1 MEFEK
6 LNKLSNCYY
15 LETIKSFLDEIKQS
29 NSGNYKKELLNKWLL
44 TSKDYIKCELNTLFH
59 YVYDYDKQYYVT
71 SANIKK
77 HLFDKVDFNSYLDKD
92 SFYTLWY
99 LLNDLNSRKYT
110 GNEAIYKC
118 IAFINQL
125 ETQYKDIVLDIIDK
139 DLKIG
144 ISETTINKI
153 CPNLIKVYEVA
164 LANKY
169 DPKKHKLDDNWII
182 ERKCD
187 GCRCNVIKKDG
198 VVKCYS
204 RQGKEFTTLNNLI
217 NELKDKM
224 PDNTVF
230 DGEICIVDKNGN
242 ESFQDIMKLIKRK
255 DYTIENPMLLC
266 FDMLTLEE
274 FESGNGSVKYTDR
287 VTILKNW
294 YKQYKV
300 LKTMSILNYERFNK
314 KTLKIWEDKVK
325 EYNWEGLM
333 FRKDIGYENGR
344 TNNLLKYKKFQDA
357 EYIVKGVEKGVIE
370 EIVNGVATKIEAVGS
385 LIIEHKGNQ
394 VNVGTGLSLEQRK
407 RWFEHPEEIIGKQ
420 ITVKFFEELQ
430 DQNGNWSLRFP
441 VLKYIYNEKRDI

>member
-1 MEFEK
+1 MQFDNI
-6 LNKLSNCYY
+6 NKLSCRYY
-15 LETIKSFLDEIKQS
+15 LEVVKSFVDELKQS
-29 NSGNYKKELLNKWLL
+29 NSGNYKKDVLYKWL
-44 TSKDYIKCELNTLFH
+44 SGKDFITETLVLLFH
-59 YVYDYDKQYYVT
+59 YVYDYDKQYYV
-71 SANIKK
+71 SSSNIKK
-77 HLFDKVDFNSYLDKD
+77 HLNDEVDFSQYKEENQ
-92 SFYTLWY
+92 FYTFWN
-99 LLNDLNSRKYT
+99 LLDDLSSRKYT

-118 IAFINQL
+118 IAFMNTL
-125 ETQYKDIVLDIIDK
+125 EEQYKDLILDVIDK

-144 ISETTINKI
+144 VSETTINKI
-153 CPNLIKVYEVA
+153 KPGLIKVYNVA

-169 DPKKHKLDDNWII
+169 DSKKHKLDNNWII
-182 ERKCD
+182 EKKCD

-198 VVKCYS
+198 TVKCYS

-274 FESGNGSVKYTDR
+274 FENGKGATKYTDR
-287 VTILKNW
+287 VTKLKDW

-300 LKTMSILNYERFNK
+300 LKTMSILNYERFSQEA
-314 KTLKIWEDKVK
+314 LKNWEDKVK

-357 EYIVKGVEKGVIE
+357 EYIVKGVEKGVIQ
-370 EIVNGVATKIEAVGS
+370 EIVNDVATKIEAVGS

-420 ITVKFFEELQ
+420 ITVKFFEELR

>member
-1 MEFEK
+1 MQFDNV
-6 LNKLSNCYY
+6 NKFSCCYY
-15 LETIKSFLDEIKQS
+15 LEVVKSFVDELKQS
-29 NSGNYKKELLNKWLL
+29 NSGNYKKDVLYKWL
-44 TSKDYIKCELNTLFH
+44 SGKDFITETLVLLFH
-59 YVYDYDKQYYVT
+59 YVYDYDKQYYV
-71 SANIKK
+71 SSSNIKK
-77 HLFDKVDFNSYLDKD
+77 HLNDEVDFSQYKEENP
-92 SFYTLWY
+92 FYTLWN
-99 LLNDLNSRKYT
+99 LLDDLSSRKYT

-118 IAFINQL
+118 IAFMNTL
-125 ETQYKDIVLDIIDK
+125 EEQYKDLILDIIDK

-144 ISETTINKI
+144 VSETTINKI
-153 CPNLIKVYEVA
+153 KPNLIKVYNVA

-169 DPKKHKLDDNWII
+169 DSKKHKLDNNWVI

-198 VVKCYS
+198 IVKCYS

-274 FESGNGSVKYTDR
+274 FESGKGMTKYTDR
-287 VTILKNW
+287 VTKLKDW

-300 LKTMSILNYERFNK
+300 LKTMSILNYERFSQEA
-314 KTLKIWEDKVK
+314 LKNWEDKVK

-357 EYIVKGVEKGVIE
+357 EYIVKGVEKGVIQ
-370 EIVNGVATKIEAVGS
+370 EIINGVATKIEAVGS
-385 LIIEHKGNQ
+385 LIIEHKGNR

>member
-1 MEFEK
+1 MQFDDI
-6 LNKLSNCYY
+6 NKLSCCYY
-15 LETIKSFLDEIKQS
+15 LEVVRSFVNELKQS
-29 NSGNYKKELLNKWLL
+29 NSGNYKKDVLSKWL
-44 TSKDYIKCELNTLFH
+44 SGKDFITETLVLLFH
-59 YVYDYDKQYYVT
+59 YVYDYDKQYYV
-71 SANIKK
+71 SSSNIKK
-77 HLFDKVDFNSYLDKD
+77 HLNDKVDFSQYRERNQ
-92 SFYTLWY
+92 FYTLWN
-99 LLNDLNSRKYT
+99 LLDDLSSRKYT

-118 IAFINQL
+118 IAFISIH
-125 ETQYKDIVLDIIDK
+125 EEQYKDLILDIIDK

-144 ISETTINKI
+144 VSEATINKI
-153 CPNLIKVYEVA
+153 KPNLIKVYNVA

-169 DPKKHKLDDNWII
+169 DSKKHKLDNNWIV

-198 VVKCYS
+198 IVKCYS
-204 RQGKEFTTLNNLI
+204 RQGKEFTTLDNLI

-230 DGEICIVDKNGN
+230 DGEICIVNKNGN

-274 FESGNGSVKYTDR
+274 FESGKGITKYTDR
-287 VTILKNW
+287 VTKLQDW

-300 LKTMSILNYERFNK
+300 LKTMSILNYERFNQEV
-314 KTLKIWEDKVK
+314 LKNWENKVK
-325 EYNWEGLM
+325 EYSWEGLM

-357 EYIVKGVEKGVIE
+357 EYIVKGVEKGVIQ
-370 EIVNGVATKIEAVGS
+370 EIINGVATKIEAVGS
-385 LIIEHKGNQ
+385 LVIEHKGNQ

-407 RWFEHPEEIIGKQ
+407 RWFEHPEEIIGHQ
-420 ITVKFFEELQ
+420 ITVKFFEEMQ

>member
-1 MEFEK
+1 MQFDNI
-6 LNKLSNCYY
+6 NKLSCRYY
-15 LETIKSFLDEIKQS
+15 LEVVKSFVDELKQS
-29 NSGNYKKELLNKWLL
+29 NSGNYKKDVLYKWL
-44 TSKDYIKCELNTLFH
+44 SEKDFITETLVLLFH
-59 YVYDYDKQYYVT
+59 YVYDYDKQYYV
-71 SANIKK
+71 SSSNIKK
-77 HLFDKVDFNSYLDKD
+77 HLDDEVDFSQYKEENP
-92 SFYTLWY
+92 FYTLWN
-99 LLNDLNSRKYT
+99 LLDDLSSRKYT

-118 IAFINQL
+118 IAFMNMY
-125 ETQYKDIVLDIIDK
+125 EEQYKDLILDVIDK

-144 ISETTINKI
+144 VSETTINKI
-153 CPNLIKVYEVA
+153 KPNLIKVYNVA

-169 DPKKHKLDDNWII
+169 DSKKHKLDNDWII
-182 ERKCD
+182 QRKCD

-198 VVKCYS
+198 IVKCYS

-274 FESGNGSVKYTDR
+274 FENGSGTTKYTDR
-287 VTILKNW
+287 VTKLKDW

-300 LKTMSILNYERFNK
+300 LKTMSILNYERFSQEA
-314 KTLKIWEDKVK
+314 LKNWEDKVK

-357 EYIVKGVEKGVIE
+357 EYIVKGVEKGIVQDV
-370 EIVNGVATKIEAVGS
+370 VNGVVTKIEAVGS
-385 LIIEHKGNQ
+385 LIIEHRGNQ

-407 RWFEHPEEIIGKQ
+407 RWLEHPEEIIGKQ
-420 ITVKFFEELQ
+420 ITVKFFEEMQ

>member
-1 MEFEK
+1 MQFDNI
-6 LNKLSNCYY
+6 NKLSCCYY
-15 LETIKSFLDEIKQS
+15 LEVVKSFVDELKQS
-29 NSGNYKKELLNKWLL
+29 NSGNYKKDVLYKWL
-44 TSKDYIKCELNTLFH
+44 SGKDFITETLVLLFH
-59 YVYDYDKQYYVT
+59 YVYDYDKQYYV
-71 SANIKK
+71 SSSNIKK
-77 HLFDKVDFNSYLDKD
+77 HLNDKVDFSQYKEENQ
-92 SFYTLWY
+92 FYTLWN
-99 LLNDLNSRKYT
+99 LLDDLSSRKYT

-118 IAFINQL
+118 IAFMNMH
-125 ETQYKDIVLDIIDK
+125 EEQYKDLILDVIDK

-144 ISETTINKI
+144 VSETTINKI
-153 CPNLIKVYEVA
+153 KPNLIKVYNVA

-169 DPKKHKLDDNWII
+169 DSKKHKLDDCWVI

-198 VVKCYS
+198 IVKCYS

-274 FESGNGSVKYTDR
+274 FEDGKGATKYTDR
-287 VTILKNW
+287 VTKLKDW

-300 LKTMSILNYERFNK
+300 LKTMSILNYERFNQEV
-314 KTLKIWEDKVK
+314 LKNWEDKVR

-357 EYIVKGVEKGVIE
+357 EYIVKGVEKGVIQ

-420 ITVKFFEELQ
+420 ITVKFFEEMQ

>member
-1 MEFEK
+1 MQFYNI
-6 LNKLSNCYY
+6 NKLSCCYY
-15 LETIKSFLDEIKQS
+15 LEVIKSFVNELKQS
-29 NSGNYKKELLNKWLL
+29 NSGNYKKDVLSKWL
-44 TSKDYIKCELNTLFH
+44 SGKDFITETLVLLFH
-59 YVYDYDKQYYVT
+59 YVYDYDKQYYI
-71 SANIKK
+71 SSSNIKK
-77 HLFDKVDFNSYLDKD
+77 HLNDKVDFSQYKEENQ
-92 SFYTLWY
+92 FYTLWN
-99 LLNDLNSRKYT
+99 LLDDLSSRKYT

-118 IAFINQL
+118 IAFMNMH
-125 ETQYKDIVLDIIDK
+125 EEQYKDLILDVIDK

-144 ISETTINKI
+144 VSETTINKI
-153 CPNLIKVYEVA
+153 KPNLIKVYNVA

-169 DPKKHKLDDNWII
+169 DFKKHKLDNNWII

-198 VVKCYS
+198 IVKCYS

-274 FESGNGSVKYTDR
+274 FENGKGTTKYTDR
-287 VTILKNW
+287 VTKLKDW

-300 LKTMSILNYERFNK
+300 LKTMSILNYKRFSK
-314 KTLKIWEDKVK
+314 EVLKNWEDKVK

-357 EYIVKGVEKGVIE
+357 EYIVKGVEKGIIQ
-370 EIVNGVATKIEAVGS
+370 EIVNGIATKIEAVGS

-420 ITVKFFEELQ
+420 ITVKFFEEMQ

>member
-1 MEFEK
+1 MQFDNI
-6 LNKLSNCYY
+6 NKLSCCYY
-15 LETIKSFLDEIKQS
+15 LEVVKSFVDELKQS
-29 NSGNYKKELLNKWLL
+29 NSGNYKKDALYKWL
-44 TSKDYIKCELNTLFH
+44 SGKDFITETLILLFH
-59 YVYDYDKQYYVT
+59 YVYDYDKQYYV
-71 SANIKK
+71 SSSNIKK
-77 HLFDKVDFNSYLDKD
+77 HLNDEVDFSQYKEENP
-92 SFYTLWY
+92 FYTLWN
-99 LLNDLNSRKYT
+99 LLDDLSSRKYT

-118 IAFINQL
+118 IAFMNVH
-125 ETQYKDIVLDIIDK
+125 EEPYKGLILDVIDK

-144 ISETTINKI
+144 VSETTINKI
-153 CPNLIKVYEVA
+153 KPNLIKVYNVA

-169 DPKKHKLDDNWII
+169 DSKKHKLDNNWII
-182 ERKCD
+182 EKKCD

-198 VVKCYS
+198 IVKCYS

-274 FESGNGSVKYTDR
+274 FENGKGTTKYTDR
-287 VTILKNW
+287 VTKLKDW

-300 LKTMSILNYERFNK
+300 LKTMSILNYERFSQE
-314 KTLKIWEDKVK
+314 TLKNWEDKVK

-357 EYIVKGVEKGVIE
+357 EYIVKGVEKGVIQ
-370 EIVNGVATKIEAVGS
+370 EIINGVATKIEAVGS

-420 ITVKFFEELQ
+420 ITVKFFEEMQ

>member
-1 MEFEK
+1 MQFDNI
-6 LNKLSNCYY
+6 NKLSCCYY
-15 LETIKSFLDEIKQS
+15 LEVVKSFVDELKQS
-29 NSGNYKKELLNKWLL
+29 NSGNYKKDVLSKWL
-44 TSKDYIKCELNTLFH
+44 SGKDFIAETLVLLFH
-59 YVYDYDKQYYVT
+59 YVYDYDKQYYV
-71 SANIKK
+71 SSSNIKK
-77 HLFDKVDFNSYLDKD
+77 HLNDEVDFSQYKEENP
-92 SFYTLWY
+92 FYTLWN
-99 LLNDLNSRKYT
+99 LLDDLSSRKYT

-118 IAFINQL
+118 IAFMNMH
-125 ETQYKDIVLDIIDK
+125 EEQYKDLILDVIDK

-144 ISETTINKI
+144 VSETTINKI
-153 CPNLIKVYEVA
+153 KPNLIKVYNVA

-169 DPKKHKLDDNWII
+169 DSKKHKLDNDWVI

-198 VVKCYS
+198 TVKCYS

-274 FESGNGSVKYTDR
+274 FENGKGATKYADR
-287 VTILKNW
+287 VTKLKNW

-300 LKTMSILNYERFNK
+300 LKTMSILNYERFSQEA
-314 KTLKIWEDKVK
+314 LKNWEDKVK

-357 EYIVKGVEKGVIE
+357 EYIVKGVEKGVIQ
-370 EIVNGVATKIEAVGS
+370 EIINGVATKIEAIGS

>member
-1 MEFEK
+1 MQFDNINK
-6 LNKLSNCYY
+6 LNCHYY
-15 LETIKSFLDEIKQS
+15 FEIIKSFIDELKQS
-29 NSGNYKKELLNKWLL
+29 NSGNYKKDVLYKWL
-44 TSKDYIKCELNTLFH
+44 SGKDFITKTLVLLFH
-59 YVYDYDKQYYVT
+59 YVYDYDKQYYV
-71 SANIKK
+71 SSSNIKK
-77 HLFDKVDFNSYLDKD
+77 HINDEVDFYQYKEKNP
-92 SFYTLWY
+92 FYTLWN
-99 LLNDLNSRKYT
+99 LLDDLSSRKYT

-118 IAFINQL
+118 IAFMNMH
-125 ETQYKDIVLDIIDK
+125 EEPYKGLILDVIDK

-144 ISETTINKI
+144 VSETTINKI
-153 CPNLIKVYEVA
+153 KPNLIKVYNVA

-169 DPKKHKLDDNWII
+169 DSKKHKLDNDWII

-198 VVKCYS
+198 TVKCYS

-274 FESGNGSVKYTDR
+274 FENGKGTTKYTDR
-287 VTILKNW
+287 VTKLKDW

-300 LKTMSILNYERFNK
+300 LKTMSILNYERFSREA
-314 KTLKIWEDKVK
+314 LKNWEDKVK

-357 EYIVKGVEKGVIE
+357 EYIVKGVEKGVIQ
-370 EIVNGVATKIEAVGS
+370 EIINGVATKIEAVGS

-420 ITVKFFEELQ
+420 ITVKFFEEMQ